1 MKDLFTIS
9 KKVFI
14 LLGLFVLAFQAG
26 AQVPEKFNY
35 QLAVRDAQGN
45 VYASQQVSF
54 RVSIMQGAAVIYQES
69 HTTQTNAYGLV
80 NLMIGDGTPVQ
91 GSMAAIDWGG
101 EPKSL
106 KVEFDP
112 AGGSSYADLATT
124 PLLSVPYALYAKTSG
139 DGGSGLTIGG
149 ENTQVQ
155 FNNNGTLSGSPHF
168 VFDLLYN
175 KVGIGTSTPSATLEA
190 QGNNDVGIWG
200 ISTLGSG
207 SSFGGIFQ
215 SYSSNGTGVRGEGA
229 TTGVQGV
236 TTATSGV
243 ANGGYF
249 VNLSDEGSGV
259 FGFASGNSGNT
270 FGGYFVSNSS
280 IGKGVYGEAS
290 FTGVQ
295 GAATATTGNNY
306 GGHFQSFS
314 SEGTGVIASASATSG
329 PTYGGYFY
337 SASAGGRGVCST
349 SPNIAIEALSYGNS
363 GVTFGG
369 HFTSHSTEGTG
380 IYAQA
385 IATSGTTF
393 GIKSSVSSAQGFS
406 GFFSGGKFYISGST
420 GIGTVSPEAGL
431 HLKGAGFP
439 SSFMYLQSNAGQDAG
454 FRIYEGTNVKWSIFN
469 HSSSGGLNIYNTGG
483 NTAIFA
489 KQSNAFVGIGNTAP
503 TQALDVNGNARIRAI
518 GSGAYSGVVNR
529 TSDGTLTTSTSD
541 IRLKENIQ
549 TLQGGLDKV
558 LQLRGVS
565 FTWINNPEYGQ
576 RIGFIAQEFEKVIPE
591 LVFTNQTD
599 GFKGINYAEVSA
611 VLVEAIKEQ
620 QTQIDRLQQENQ
632 HLSARLERLERALK
646 KLMNDDL

>member
-1 MKDLFTIS
+1 MKNLFTTNVKTI
-9 KKVFI
+9 I
-14 LLGLFVLAFQAG
+14 LLALLAIVWQSG
-26 AQVPEKFNY
+26 AQVPEQFNF
-35 QLAVRDAQGN
+35 QLAVRDAQDN
-45 VYASQQVSF
+45 VYASQQINF
-54 RVSIMQGAAVIYQES
+54 RVSIMQGSTVLYQET
-69 HTTQTNAYGLV
+69 HGTQTNAYGLV
-80 NLMIGDGTPVQ
+80 NLMIGNGTPTQ
-91 GSMAAIDWGG
+91 GSMAAIDWGS

-112 AGGSSYADLATT
+112 TGGSSYAELATT

-155 FNNNGTLSGSPHF
+155 FNNNGTLGGSPNF
-168 VFDLLYN
+168 VFNPYVN
-175 KVGIGTSTPSATLEA
+175 KVGIGISTPNATLHAESNHDI
-190 QGNNDVGIWG
+190 GVMGVST
-200 ISTLGSG
+200 ISSG
-207 SSFGGIFQ
+207 YSYGGVFQ
-215 SYSSNGTGVRGEGA
+215 SLSSSGTGVRGEGG

-243 ANGGYF
+243 ANGGVF
-249 VNLSDEGSGV
+249 LNGSVEGSGV
-259 FGFASGNSGNT
+259 LGFSSGNSGNT

-295 GAATATTGNNY
+295 GAATATTGNNF

-337 SASAGGRGVCST
+337 SASAGGRGVYST
-349 SPNIAIEALSYGNS
+349 SPNIAIQALAS
-363 GVTFGG
+363 GTSGANYGG
-369 HFTSHSTEGTG
+369 HFTTASTEGTG

-385 IATSGTTF
+385 TATSGTTF

-420 GIGTVSPEAGL
+420 GIGTISPEAGL

-439 SSFMYLQSNAGQDAG
+439 NSFMYLQSNAGQDAG

-529 TSDGTLTTSTSD
+529 TSDGTLTTATSD
-541 IRLKENIQ
+541 IRLKENIH

-558 LQLRGVS
+558 MRLRGVS

-576 RIGFIAQEFEKVIPE
+576 RIGFIAQEMEEILPE
-591 LVFTNQTD
+591 LVFTNEVD
-599 GFKGINYAEVSA
+599 GFKGINYAEVTA
-611 VLVEAIKEQ
+611 VLTEAIKE
-620 QTQIDRLQQENQ
+620 LKAENDA
-632 HLSARLERLERALK
+632 LKARLERLEKTLG
-646 KLMNDDL
+646 KLMIDD